1 MQKKMIINADDFG
14 LCQGVNDAVA
24 EAHTTG
30 VLTSTT
36 IMANM
41 PAVNDAIA
49 IAKSTPTLG
58 VGIHLNVLQGKPL
71 SADQSVELL
80 VNESGQFK
88 YSVAQLAAKALAS
101 MEICKAIEAELDAQ
115 IASVIGKGLKPTHL
129 DSHKHFHCL
138 PLIWCIVCRLAEKFN
153 VPAVRWPWEPDTVC
167 GGDWPKVDFKDKLR
181 ALMVRRMAVKCQTID
196 SRFIKTDIFF
206 GVAHT
211 GRIDDKFWSELGQ
224 TQFAGIAEV
233 MTHPGYPKGL
243 EKTRLVEQR
252 QVELKWLC
260 AESTKQI
267 LAQAGIELIHYG
279 NLPPHQYIGAEESI

>member
-1 MQKKMIINADDFG
+1 MPKKMIINADDFG

-24 EAHTTG
+24 EAHTAG

-41 PAVNDAIA
+41 PAVDNAIT
-49 IAKSTPTLG
+49 IAKSTPSLG
-58 VGIHLNVLQGKPL
+58 VGIHLNVLQGKPI
-71 SADQSVELL
+71 STDRNIRLL
-80 VNESGQFK
+80 IDGSGQFK
-88 YSVAQLAAKALAS
+88 YSASKLAVMALTNTK
-101 MEICKAIEAELDAQ
+101 ICKAIEAELSAQ
-115 IASVIGKGLKPTHL
+115 IASIIDKGLKPTHL

-138 PLIWCIVCRLAEKFN
+138 SPIWRIVCSLAEKFN
-153 VPAVRWPWEPDTVC
+153 ISAIRWPWEPETLC
-167 GGDWPKVDFKDKLR
+167 GGDWPKVGVKDKFR
-181 ALMVRRMAVKCQTID
+181 AYIIRRMALGCQKLD

-206 GVAHT
+206 GVTHT

-233 MTHPGYPKGL
+233 MTHPGYPQGL
-243 EKTRLVEQR
+243 GKTRLVEQR

-279 NLPPHQYIGAEESI
+279 NIDRE